1 MSAVAVPFPV
11 QDPLERVYEHMR
23 LHFDGD
29 LSKAAEKAARW
40 AEQEGLARGPLWDE
54 IGARALAVLFRL
66 DQIQPERHHPAAER
80 ITLAPRTVNPPN
92 TRKGNLA
99 DVYAAWCWT
108 GSQWIQLGD
117 MQRHHL
123 LAAAEFHLQQAMGN
137 ARQARFYR
145 KLAGRVP
152 EGRRVR
158 DVLTPEEILALRHD
172 GGREV

>member
-11 QDPLERVYEHMR
+11 QEPLGRVYEHMR
-23 LHFDGD
+23 RHFNGD
-29 LSKAAEKAARW
+29 LAKAAEDAARW
-40 AEQEGLARGPLWDE
+40 AEQEGLVWGPLWDE

-66 DQIQPERHHPAAER
+66 DQIQPERHHPAGER
-80 ITLAPRTVNPPN
+80 LSMAPRSVNPPN

-108 GSQWIQLGD
+108 GSQWMQLGD

-123 LAAAEFHLQQAMGN
+123 LAAAGFHLEQAIGN

-145 KLAGRVP
+145 KLAERVP
-152 EGRRVR
+152 EGQRVR
-158 DVLTPEEILALRHD
+158 DVMTPEEILALRQD
-172 GGREV
+172 GGRKV